1 MITLYQDPKEEKFIE
16 TQLSQ
21 STKNNIL
28 LRSMNETK
36 EEKSEIVALQVRIKE
51 LEDTI
56 TKFQV
61 SFIFNLIF
69 IRVLLCII
77 YIGTYKIRTRS
88 RSCEQYIYIS
98 SLHGCSI

>member
-28 LRSMNETK
+28 LRSMNATK
-36 EEKSEIVALQVRIKE
+36 EEKSEIMALQARIKE

-56 TKFQV
+56 TK
-61 SFIFNLIF
+61 S
-69 IRVLLCII
+69 
-77 YIGTYKIRTRS
+77 
-88 RSCEQYIYIS
+88 
-98 SLHGCSI
+98 